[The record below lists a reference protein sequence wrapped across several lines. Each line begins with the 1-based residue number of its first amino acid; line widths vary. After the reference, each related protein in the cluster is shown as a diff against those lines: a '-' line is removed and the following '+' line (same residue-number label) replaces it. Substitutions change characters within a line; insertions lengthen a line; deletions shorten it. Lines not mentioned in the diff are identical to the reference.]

1 MPGMRKEIP
10 KAETYN
16 KYGDAARKV
25 EIEATGKHGA
35 FKRSPCSGIPEG
47 ESLIAGRFVYTM
59 GNKPIA
65 AGRKKTG
72 AEVGEN
78 RKLEARFCAK
88 GFREFAESN
97 ASAPTVQLQSIR
109 LRLAVIAY
117 RKRNFRVM
125 DVSGAF
131 SRSGHLRRDTYVKL
145 PAWAEEDNVTRKL
158 LEPLYGMSTS
168 CKDWYK
174 PYEIS

>member
-1 MPGMRKEIP
+1 MPGMRNEIHKE
-10 KAETYN
+10 ETYI

-72 AEVGEN
+72 AYVGTN
-78 RKLEARFCAK
+78 RKLDARFCVK
-88 GFREFAESN
+88 VRREFVESN
-97 ASAPTVQLQSIR
+97 ASAPTVQLQIMR
-109 LRLAVIAY
+109 
-117 RKRNFRVM
+117 F
-125 DVSGAF
+125 
-131 SRSGHLRRDTYVKL
+131 
-145 PAWAEEDNVTRKL
+145 
-158 LEPLYGMSTS
+158 
-168 CKDWYK
+168 
-174 PYEIS
+174 